1 MKKQHTLALL
11 LMAGLTLGS
20 CSSDDSTVVE
30 KPTPQPTN
38 EVKTYHATT
47 VANMGENGTR
57 TLTLEGTTL
66 NVGWATT
73 ENVYVLVEDDAS
85 TGNMNPTI
93 IDGTAATLVGDLTG
107 TFAIG
112 DDVTLRFPRA
122 NKAYFEQQG
131 TLADIAENFDYAE
144 LTTEVES
151 VNGDNIT
158 INGGTLESQQAIVKF
173 TFNQSVDRFSIVSDI
188 LSDAVTVAAASA
200 GTEFYVALPIS
211 ESKGTTFY
219 FTARNG
225 NTWYQGS
232 KTVAVSMQNG
242 KYYTANVSLSSV
254 TAPALGDLYYSD
266 GTWSSTLDGS
276 KTPVGVIVY
285 LNESDYHFTEMG
297 LVMCLKYIENV
308 KYSSEDDKNN
318 IEYPGNH
325 VPEDAIL
332 NTSDANRSWV
342 CGYAVTKAIAEKSG
356 ASTAYPALYQA
367 WNYTDLTSPTSSTGW
382 FLPDVE
388 QWGKCLSGLGG
399 YTTANLTAK
408 FRVSDTNALAIAGN
422 LNAAME
428 KAGTSG
434 TDYNPMGTSWYSSVT
449 RLTDNN
455 DNANFYYIVFSDNE
469 VYCET
474 GDKGEDDYYV
484 RPFLAF

>member
-11 LMAGLTLGS
+11 LMAGIALGS

-107 TFAIG
+107 IFAIG

-188 LSDAVTVAAASA
+188 LSDAVTVAATSA

-285 LNESDYHFTEMG
+285 LDKNGDAYHFTEMG
-297 LVMCLKYIENV
+297 LVMCLKNAGG
-308 KYSSEDDKNN
+308 YSLADDNES
-318 IEYPGNH
+318 IEYPGNS
-325 VPEDAIL
+325 VSPNIAL
-332 NTSDANRSWV
+332 NDRNDDFFPS
-342 CGYAVTKAIAEKSG
+342 GYAVTKAVAEKSG
-356 ASTAYPALYQA
+356 AETAFPAIYAAWHYTALTAPVST
-367 WNYTDLTSPTSSTGW
+367 TGW
-382 FLPDVE
+382 FLPDIQ
-388 QWGKCLSGLGG
+388 QWAKCVGPSGLGNIDDDFKANG
-399 YTTANLTAK
+399 TYTSCATTLNT
-408 FRVSDTNALAIAGN
+408 ALAN
-422 LNAAME
+422 
-428 KAGTSG
+428 G
-434 TDYNPMGTSWYSSVT
+434 TDYDPMGTNYYWSVT
-449 RLTDNN
+449 RTYAVINE
-455 DNANFYYIVFSDNE
+455 AFEITFEYYNSQMMSE
-469 VYCET
+469 STEREGT
-474 GDKGEDDYYV
+474 STV